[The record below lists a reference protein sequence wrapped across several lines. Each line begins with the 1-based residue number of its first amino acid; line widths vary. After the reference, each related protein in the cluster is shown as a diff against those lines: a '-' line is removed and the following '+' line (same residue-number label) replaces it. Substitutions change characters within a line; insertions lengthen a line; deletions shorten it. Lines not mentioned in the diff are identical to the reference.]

1 VAGRRKSDNVID
13 QRERSRLRSGK
24 RTGGDA
30 MVLLM
35 LAGLFFGEEVKNNLS
50 LFVGDGRQ
58 TRSAQ
63 TVAPTQT

>member
-1 VAGRRKSDNVID
+1 
-13 QRERSRLRSGK
+13 
-24 RTGGDA
+24 